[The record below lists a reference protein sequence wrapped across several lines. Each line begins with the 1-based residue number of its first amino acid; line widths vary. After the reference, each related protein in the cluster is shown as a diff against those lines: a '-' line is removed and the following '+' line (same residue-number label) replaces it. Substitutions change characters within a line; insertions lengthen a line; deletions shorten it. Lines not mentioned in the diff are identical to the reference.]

1 MHAYVYKTPWSI
13 YFILLSVFCTMK
25 PKHCVVRKII
35 NVLSLQHIIE
45 EQKVVCSIYCMV
57 MHGNETLV
65 QNVQNVLNITFVCT
79 HMYEWMCKY
88 MCVCVCILYTFDM
101 CVHLVHIWYVCAC
114 VCVRVCVCVSSCT
127 HMICACEWFI
137 LCGICKSIFV
147 LGKAI
152 MKGIQRHENHIE
164 GRGRGKMKRQT
175 TE

>member
-88 MCVCVCILYTFDM
+88 MCVCVCASCTHLICVCILYTFDM
-101 CVHLVHIWYVCAC
+101 CVRVCACVCACVCHLVHIWYVRVSDSFC
-114 VCVRVCVCVSSCT
+114 VVFVRVY
-127 HMICACEWFI
+127 
-137 LCGICKSIFV
+137 LCWVKP
-147 LGKAI
+147 
-152 MKGIQRHENHIE
+152 
-164 GRGRGKMKRQT
+164 
-175 TE
+175 